1 MKSVS
6 EVYWNGSKLNTINGY
21 KDTSTKD
28 LSEAD
33 TPSQK
38 KIKPTENKWKHYI
51 RNTHFSHPCD
61 ADSESMLMNN
71 FIGPILNCV
80 TRMIGFLLSS
90 SQSSWL
96 YGFGG
101 ALKQIDWFYCPNPI
115 IMCSSYG
122 VKKTT
127 TFRRRRTYI
136 KFHLHWPAPRNFST
150 QFGL

>member
-1 MKSVS
+1 MDTKD
-6 EVYWNGSKLNTINGY
+6 GS
-21 KDTSTKD
+21 TSTKD

-61 ADSESMLMNN
+61 ADSKSMLMND
-71 FIGPILNCV
+71 FIRPILNCV
-80 TRMIGFLLSS
+80 IRMIGFLLSS

-115 IMCSSYG
+115 TMCSSYG
-122 VKKTT
+122 IKKTT

-136 KFHLHWPAPRNFST
+136 KFHLHCTAPRNFST